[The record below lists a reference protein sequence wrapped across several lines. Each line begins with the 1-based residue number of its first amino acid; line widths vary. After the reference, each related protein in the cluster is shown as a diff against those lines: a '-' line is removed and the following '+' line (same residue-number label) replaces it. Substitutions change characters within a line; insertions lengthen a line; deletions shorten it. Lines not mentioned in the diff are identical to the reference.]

1 MRAHLYDACEKAI
14 EYEKTKSLTTA
25 VECAKALK
33 AWMDRMAPEY
43 AKVDNSTE
51 SDDEQ

>member
-1 MRAHLYDACEKAI
+1 MRAHLYDACEKAT

-43 AKVDNSTE
+43 ANDNSTE

>member
-1 MRAHLYDACEKAI
+1 MRTHLYDACEKAT

-43 AKVDNSTE
+43 AETDNNN
-51 SDDEQ
+51 DEEEK